1 MKHGDRDVPLLHGSV
16 TIRSPRNVLLLN
28 PLQLPLVV
36 ALFTVSVVF
45 TIWPEVLEH
54 SPVSFEQR
62 GFVHHFWH
70 YTLLVG
76 SALTLA
82 GMMSAGPRRLRTEL
96 VGLCLLIG
104 ALGINLTSAVAAALA
119 THPPEVSG
127 LVVAMESALIVGL
140 GVRGY
145 IVTVE
150 PTVDLRAPG
159 PQ

>member
-1 MKHGDRDVPLLHGSV
+1 MTSRDHAVRLLHV
-16 TIRSPRNVLLLN
+16 ALRNPRDVLLLN
-28 PLQLPLVV
+28 PLQLPVVV
-36 ALFTVSVVF
+36 ALLTVSVVF

-62 GFVHHFWH
+62 GIIHHFWH
-70 YTLLVG
+70 YTLLTG
-76 SALTLA
+76 AASTLF
-82 GMMSAGPRRLRTEL
+82 GMMSAGPRRLKAEL

-127 LVVAMESALIVGL
+127 LVVAMESALIAGL
-140 GVRGY
+140 SVRAY

-150 PTVDLRAPG
+150 PTVDLHSPG
-159 PQ
+159 GE